1 MSSSMTRVV
10 NGGALDSQKN
20 LAEQAEKLRNSR
32 RAERDAHDAAM
43 RNAED
48 NSADLA
54 NIMYKLRKEK
64 DSLEKEVEYYKSLLT
79 KDFKEIAG
87 IVGGTFLEN
96 YYEQQTLLSDWMV
109 SQRAFKEL
117 AIKYGLEAGK
127 TKEEVVAE
135 RKSTEEKVLNNET
148 EHGNNFDRDDW
159 EIFYA
164 PRVKAKKN
172 MK

>member
-1 MSSSMTRVV
+1 MSDGLTRVV
-10 NGGALDSQKN
+10 IGGALDSNKN

-43 RNAED
+43 RRASDSENEWEEI
-48 NSADLA
+48 ADELSEQ
-54 NIMYKLRKEK
+54 NKK
-64 DSLEKEVEYYKSLLT
+64 LEKEVEYYKSLLT

>member
-1 MSSSMTRVV
+1 MSDGLTRVV
-10 NGGALDSQKN
+10 IGGALDSNKN

-64 DSLEKEVEYYKSLLT
+64 DSLEKENEFYKSLLT
-79 KDFKEIAG
+79 KDFKEIASV
-87 IVGGTFLEN
+87 VGGTFLEN
-96 YYEQQTLLSDWMV
+96 YYEQQTVLSDWMV

-117 AIKYGLEAGK
+117 AIKYGLETGK
-127 TKEEVVAE
+127 TKEEIVSE
-135 RKSTEEKVLNNET
+135 GKETKKTVLNNET

-164 PRVKAKKN
+164 PRVKAKLN